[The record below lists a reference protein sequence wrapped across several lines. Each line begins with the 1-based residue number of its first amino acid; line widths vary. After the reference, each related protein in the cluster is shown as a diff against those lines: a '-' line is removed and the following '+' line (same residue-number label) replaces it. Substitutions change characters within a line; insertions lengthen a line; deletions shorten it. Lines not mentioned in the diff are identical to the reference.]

1 MTILLLTRVLDPP
14 ELQYLLIKN
23 ELQAPEK
30 QGSVLSRY
38 PESYPVPDM
47 LQRAEV
53 LTRAGRF
60 RGEFWR
66 GSETGDPNFAGM
78 STDAEPRLLPKDSE
92 GAHCQCRGSWPGA
105 RKTSCQ
111 CRDPDPRWG
120 CSPTV
125 SQALCRLGR
134 DSNFSHLIAPGL
146 RTPPLTI
153 TALDLDGETGK
164 QAGLKRRIH

>member
-38 PESYPVPDM
+38 PESYPGPDV

-92 GAHCQCRGSWPGA
+92 GATASVEA
-105 RKTSCQ
+105 
-111 CRDPDPRWG
+111 
-120 CSPTV
+120 
-125 SQALCRLGR
+125 LGR
-134 DSNFSHLIAPGL
+134 EQGRPVASAETRTRGAGVPQQYL
-146 RTPPLTI
+146 RPSAVWGGTVI
-153 TALDLDGETGK
+153 SA
-164 QAGLKRRIH
+164 IS

>member
-66 GSETGDPNFAGM
+66 GNETGDPNFAGM

-92 GAHCQCRGSWPGA
+92 GATASVEA
-105 RKTSCQ
+105 
-111 CRDPDPRWG
+111 
-120 CSPTV
+120 
-125 SQALCRLGR
+125 LGR
-134 DSNFSHLIAPGL
+134 EQGRPVASAETRTRGEGVPQQYL
-146 RTPPLTI
+146 RPSAVWGGTVI
-153 TALDLDGETGK
+153 SA
-164 QAGLKRRIH
+164 IS

>member
-92 GAHCQCRGSWPGA
+92 GATASVEA
-105 RKTSCQ
+105 
-111 CRDPDPRWG
+111 
-120 CSPTV
+120 
-125 SQALCRLGR
+125 LGR
-134 DSNFSHLIAPGL
+134 EQGRPVASAETRTRGGGVPQQYL
-146 RTPPLTI
+146 RPSAVWGGTVI
-153 TALDLDGETGK
+153 SA
-164 QAGLKRRIH
+164 IS

>member
-1 MTILLLTRVLDPP
+1 MTILLLTKVLDPP
-14 ELQYLLIKN
+14 ELQYPLIKN

-92 GAHCQCRGSWPGA
+92 GATASVEA
-105 RKTSCQ
+105 
-111 CRDPDPRWG
+111 
-120 CSPTV
+120 
-125 SQALCRLGR
+125 LGR
-134 DSNFSHLIAPGL
+134 EQGRPVASAETRTRGGGVPQQYL
-146 RTPPLTI
+146 RPSAVWGGTVI
-153 TALDLDGETGK
+153 SA
-164 QAGLKRRIH
+164 IS

>member
-23 ELQAPEK
+23 ERQAPEK

-38 PESYPVPDM
+38 PESYSVPDM

-92 GAHCQCRGSWPGA
+92 GATASVEA
-105 RKTSCQ
+105 
-111 CRDPDPRWG
+111 
-120 CSPTV
+120 
-125 SQALCRLGR
+125 LGR
-134 DSNFSHLIAPGL
+134 EQGRPVASAETRTRGGGVPQQYL
-146 RTPPLTI
+146 RPSAVWGGTVI
-153 TALDLDGETGK
+153 SA
-164 QAGLKRRIH
+164 IS

>member
-14 ELQYLLIKN
+14 ELQYLLIKK

-92 GAHCQCRGSWPGA
+92 GATASVEA
-105 RKTSCQ
+105 
-111 CRDPDPRWG
+111 
-120 CSPTV
+120 
-125 SQALCRLGR
+125 LGR
-134 DSNFSHLIAPGL
+134 EQGRPVASAETRTRGGGVPQQYL
-146 RTPPLTI
+146 RPSAVWGGTVI
-153 TALDLDGETGK
+153 SA
-164 QAGLKRRIH
+164 IS

>member
-1 MTILLLTRVLDPP
+1 MTILLLTKVLDPP
-14 ELQYLLIKN
+14 ELQYPLIKN

-47 LQRAEV
+47 LQSAEV

-78 STDAEPRLLPKDSE
+78 STDASPAYSQRTARGPLP
-92 GAHCQCRGSWPGA
+92 
-105 RKTSCQ
+105 
-111 CRDPDPRWG
+111 
-120 CSPTV
+120 V
-125 SQALCRLGR
+125 
-134 DSNFSHLIAPGL
+134 
-146 RTPPLTI
+146 
-153 TALDLDGETGK
+153 
-164 QAGLKRRIH
+164 